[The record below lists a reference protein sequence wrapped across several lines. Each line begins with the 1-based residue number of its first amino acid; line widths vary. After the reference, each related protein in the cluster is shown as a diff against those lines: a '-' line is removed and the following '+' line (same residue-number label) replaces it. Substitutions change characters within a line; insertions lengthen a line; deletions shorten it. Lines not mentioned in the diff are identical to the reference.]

1 MKIADL
7 QQRMEEMVHWLATYG
22 ADPEGG
28 VTRLLYTSSWTEA
41 QQALEQKMRES
52 GLETYYDEVGNL
64 YGRLT
69 SANPEAGTILT
80 GSHVDTVKCGGK
92 YDGAFGILAG
102 LLALRYLKE
111 TYGPPMRN
119 IEVVSLCEE
128 EGSRF
133 PLTFWGSTN
142 ITGTAPVN
150 KITQIQDAGEIPFM
164 EAMKEAGFGL
174 GYYRN
179 PRREDILSFI
189 ELHIEQGA
197 ILEREKIPIG
207 IVEQIVGQK
216 RYTIEC
222 IGEANHAGTTPMVW
236 RKDALRGSSQMILSI
251 MESADRI
258 GAPLVATVGK
268 IEMEPNVSNVI
279 PGKATFTL
287 DIRHP
292 QGDVLDAF
300 CAEAIESCYAIAR
313 NRGLQVKVEKHMDAR
328 PVEMDESLISRVKE
342 ICRHQD
348 LPYKLMPSGAGH
360 DAQIMAP
367 HHPTSLIF
375 VPSHRGISHN
385 PAEYTSKEDLTAG
398 VQVLIEL
405 LYQLGYEGGEINEI
419 QRTQYVNPN
428 DHDSWSG

>member
-1 MKIADL
+1 MKMPDL
-7 QQRMEEMVHWLATYG
+7 QQQIEELVDWLAVYG

-28 VTRLLYTSSWTEA
+28 VTRLLYTSSWVEA
-41 QQALEQKMRES
+41 QRALEQKMIDS

-64 YGRLT
+64 YGRLS
-69 SANPEAGTILT
+69 SANPEGGTILT

-111 TYGPPMRN
+111 IYGPPRRH

-142 ITGTAPVN
+142 ITGIALLN
-150 KITQIQDAGEIPFM
+150 KITQIQDAQEIPFIQ
-164 EAMKEAGFGL
+164 AMREAGFGA
-174 GYYRN
+174 GHYRN
-179 PRREDILSFI
+179 PCREDILSFI

-197 ILEREKIPIG
+197 ILEHEKIPIG

-222 IGEANHAGTTPMVW
+222 IGEANHAGTTPMAW
-236 RKDALRGSSQMILSI
+236 RKDALRGSSQMIVRI
-251 MESADRI
+251 MEAADRI
-258 GAPLVATVGK
+258 DAPLVATVGK
-268 IEMEPNVSNVI
+268 IDVEPNVPNVI
-279 PGKATFTL
+279 PNKVTFTL

-292 QGDVLDAF
+292 QGDMLDSF
-300 CAEAIESCYAIAR
+300 CEEAITTCCTIAQDL
-313 NRGLQVKVEKHMDAR
+313 GLQVKVEKHLDVR
-328 PVEMDESLISRVKE
+328 PVEMDVSLIRRIE
-342 ICRHQD
+342 TICRNQGF
-348 LPYKLMPSGAGH
+348 PYKLMPSGAGH

-367 HHPTSLIF
+367 HYPTSLIF

-385 PAEYTSKEDLTAG
+385 PAEYTLKEDLAAG
-398 VQVLIEL
+398 VQVLIQL
-405 LYQLGYEGGEINEI
+405 LYQLGYEKEKK
-419 QRTQYVNPN
+419 
-428 DHDSWSG
+428 

>member
-1 MKIADL
+1 MDIPDL
-7 QQRMEEMVHWLATYG
+7 QEQVEEMVHWLAVHG

-28 VTRLLYTSSWTEA
+28 VTRHLYTASWTEA
-41 QQALEQKMRES
+41 QQALERKMKEW

-64 YGRLT
+64 YGRLA
-69 SANPEAGTILT
+69 SSHSEAGAIVT

-92 YDGAFGILAG
+92 YDGAFGIVAG

-111 TYGPPMRN
+111 TYGPPVRN

-142 ITGTAPVN
+142 VTGIAPWDR
-150 KITQIQDAGEIPFM
+150 ISQIQDAEGVPFT
-164 EAMKEAGFGL
+164 EAMIEAGFGL
-174 GYYRN
+174 GRYRN

-197 ILEREKIPIG
+197 VLERDGTPIG

-222 IGEANHAGTTPMVW
+222 TGEANHAGTTPMDL
-236 RKDALRGSSQMILSI
+236 RKDALRGSSQMIVAI
-251 MESADRI
+251 MESADRA
-258 GAPLVATVGK
+258 GAPLVATVGNLK
-268 IEMEPNVSNVI
+268 VEPNVSNVI
-279 PGKATFTL
+279 PNKATFTL

-292 QGDVLDAF
+292 QGDALDAF
-300 CAEAIESCYAIAR
+300 CEEAIEACYTIAQE
-313 NRGLQVKVEKHMDAR
+313 RGLHIMVNKHLDAR
-328 PVEMDESLISRVKE
+328 PVEMDASLLRRIER

-348 LPYKLMPSGAGH
+348 VPYKLMPSGAGH

-367 HHPTSLIF
+367 RYPTSLIF
-375 VPSHRGISHN
+375 VPSRRGISHS
-385 PAEYTSKEDLTAG
+385 PEEYTSKEDLAAG
-398 VQVLIEL
+398 VQVLIQL
-405 LYQLGYEGGEINEI
+405 LYELGYAKETE
-419 QRTQYVNPN
+419 
-428 DHDSWSG
+428 

>member
-1 MKIADL
+1 MNIPDL
-7 QQRMEEMVHWLATYG
+7 HQQMEEMVQWLAGYG

-28 VTRLLYTSSWTEA
+28 VTRLLYTSSWTGA
-41 QQALEQKMRES
+41 QQALEQKMKES
-52 GLETYYDEVGNL
+52 GLTTYYDEVGNL
-64 YGRLT
+64 YGRLA
-69 SANPEAGTILT
+69 SGDPEAGTILT

-102 LLALRYLKE
+102 LWALRYLKE
-111 TYGPPMRN
+111 TYGAPVRN

-142 ITGTAPVN
+142 ITGTAPMD
-150 KITQIQDAGEIPFM
+150 KITQIRDAGEIPFV
-164 EAMKEAGFGL
+164 EAMREAGFGL
-174 GYYRN
+174 GKYRDA
-179 PRREDILSFI
+179 RREDILSFV

-197 ILEREKIPIG
+197 ILEREQVPIG

-222 IGEANHAGTTPMVW
+222 TGEANHAGTTPMAW
-236 RKDALRGSSQMILSI
+236 RKDALRGSSQMILAI
-251 MESADRI
+251 MDAADRV

-268 IEMEPNVSNVI
+268 IEVEPNVSNVI
-279 PGKATFTL
+279 PNKATFTL

-292 QGDVLDAF
+292 QGDVMDAF
-300 CAEAIESCYAIAR
+300 CEEALEACRTIAHS
-313 NRGLQVKVEKHMDAR
+313 RGLQLKVEKHLDAR
-328 PVEMDESLISRVKE
+328 PVEMDGSLVRRVE
-342 ICRHQD
+342 AICRQQD

-367 HHPTSLIF
+367 HYPTSLIF

-385 PAEYTSKEDLTAG
+385 PAEYTSKEDLAAG
-398 VQVLIEL
+398 VQVLIEF
-405 LYQLGYEGGEINEI
+405 LYQLGYTKEEE
-419 QRTQYVNPN
+419 
-428 DHDSWSG
+428 

>member
-1 MKIADL
+1 MKMLDL
-7 QQRMEEMVHWLATYG
+7 QQKIEEMVGWLASYG

-28 VTRLLYTSSWTEA
+28 VTRLLYTSSWAEA

-64 YGRLT
+64 YGRL
-69 SANPEAGTILT
+69 SSNNPEEGTILT
-80 GSHVDTVKCGGK
+80 GSHVDTVKHGGK

-111 TYGPPMRN
+111 TYGPPRRHL
-119 IEVVSLCEE
+119 EVVSLCEE

-142 ITGTAPVN
+142 ITGTAPLD
-150 KITQIQDAGEIPFM
+150 KISHIQDTGEIPFI
-164 EAMKEAGFGL
+164 EAMSEAGFGA
-174 GYYRN
+174 GHYRN

-189 ELHIEQGA
+189 ELHIEQGP

-222 IGEANHAGTTPMVW
+222 IGEANHAGTTPMAW
-236 RKDALRGSSQMILSI
+236 RKDALRGSSQMIVTI

-268 IEMEPNVSNVI
+268 IEVEPNVSNVI
-279 PGKATFTL
+279 PNKVTFTL

-292 QGDVLDAF
+292 QGDVLDSF
-300 CAEAIESCYAIAR
+300 CDEAIAACCDIAQD
-313 NRGLQVKVEKHMDAR
+313 RGLQLKVEKHLDVR
-328 PVEMDESLISRVKE
+328 PVEMDASLLRRIE
-342 ICRHQD
+342 TICRN
-348 LPYKLMPSGAGH
+348 LAIPYKLMSSGAGH
-360 DAQIMAP
+360 DAQIMAL
-367 HHPTSLIF
+367 HYPTSLIF

-385 PAEYTSKEDLTAG
+385 PAEYTSKEDLAAG
-398 VQVLIEL
+398 VQVLIQL
-405 LYQLGYEGGEINEI
+405 LYQLGYEKETE
-419 QRTQYVNPN
+419 
-428 DHDSWSG
+428 